1 MIATTA
7 GIDIRKTTNSRI
19 QEVDWANLGFGK
31 TFSDHMVVIEYKD
44 GEWKR
49 PTIMPYGPIPFSP
62 AISALHYG
70 QAIFEGLKAYKN
82 DRGEVNVF
90 RPEKNAERL
99 NVSATR
105 MCMPTLPVETFV
117 ETLRALIQ
125 LDSGWIP
132 SGEGESLYIRP
143 HMFAVDEF
151 VGVRPSE
158 TYMFVIFC
166 CPVGK
171 YYTNELR
178 VRIEDKYTR
187 AVRGGTG
194 HAKAAGNYGA
204 SLFPTQIAKDA
215 GFDQILWTDSQE
227 HAYFEESGTM
237 NVVFQSGNTILTP
250 MLSDSIL
257 DGVTRDSVLQVGR
270 DMGYTVEERR
280 ISVAEIVEL
289 MRQGKLDTAFGVGT
303 AATIAPIRSI
313 TFGNEEF
320 ILKAQTS
327 EDFPIRAG
335 EHLDQLKRGLI
346 ADPHHWNLR
355 ILRGSSHNGNA

>member
-1 MIATTA
+1 
-7 GIDIRKTTNSRI
+7 
-19 QEVDWANLGFGK
+19 
-31 TFSDHMVVIEYKD
+31 
-44 GEWKR
+44 
-49 PTIMPYGPIPFSP
+49 
-62 AISALHYG
+62 
-70 QAIFEGLKAYKN
+70 
-82 DRGEVNVF
+82 
-90 RPEKNAERL
+90 
-99 NVSATR
+99 
-105 MCMPTLPVETFV
+105 
-117 ETLRALIQ
+117 
-125 LDSGWIP
+125 
-132 SGEGESLYIRP
+132 
-143 HMFAVDEF
+143 
-151 VGVRPSE
+151 
-158 TYMFVIFC
+158 
-166 CPVGK
+166 
-171 YYTNELR
+171 
-178 VRIEDKYTR
+178 
-187 AVRGGTG
+187 
-194 HAKAAGNYGA
+194 
-204 SLFPTQIAKDA
+204 
-215 GFDQILWTDSQE
+215 
-227 HAYFEESGTM
+227 
-237 NVVFQSGNTILTP
+237 